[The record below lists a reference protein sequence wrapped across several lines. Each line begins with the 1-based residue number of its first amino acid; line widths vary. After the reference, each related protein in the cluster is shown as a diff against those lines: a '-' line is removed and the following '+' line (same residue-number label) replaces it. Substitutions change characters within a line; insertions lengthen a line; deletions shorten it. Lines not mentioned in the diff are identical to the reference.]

1 MKQLFTAPLKLLIWC
16 AIKILLSSQYIVYH
30 LKQKLLAGESKM
42 HQRASH
48 PYHCVEIDPLESE
61 GTYLNSDTDTEIT
74 VCSCVKKQEGTRYL
88 SQSAPHLPLSGCDCK
103 KCDCRYKHY
112 EDRRNLVRSSSD
124 ETYQLYCHL
133 DSKKRESND
142 RRQLQTLGHS

>member
-61 GTYLNSDTDTEIT
+61 GTYLNSDTDTDTDTENEIT

-88 SQSAPHLPLSGCDCK
+88 SQCAPHLPLSGCDCK
-103 KCDCRYKHY
+103 NVTVAISIMKIAGIWSAAAAM
-112 EDRRNLVRSSSD
+112 RRINYIA
-124 ETYQLYCHL
+124 T
-133 DSKKRESND
+133 
-142 RRQLQTLGHS
+142 